1 MGKREILMRAGIVQ
15 WVEANLVYE
24 GDEFEVRKGSTSE
37 IIHKPDYFGNNRTK
51 DKIKGG
57 YWVAC
62 LPNGNV
68 VFDVMPLSRI
78 QEIMSRSEAVKSG
91 KGSPWDT
98 DFEMMARKT
107 ILNWGFGSLPK
118 TGISEHILK
127 VIETETKMDND
138 DFEDGKSNKSK
149 RPPDALTSSTA
160 TVHSR
165 LMKR

>member
-1 MGKREILMRAGIVQ
+1 
-15 WVEANLVYE
+15 
-24 GDEFEVRKGSTSE
+24 
-37 IIHKPDYFGNNRTK
+37 
-51 DKIKGG
+51 
-57 YWVAC
+57 
-62 LPNGNV
+62 
-68 VFDVMPLSRI
+68 
-78 QEIMSRSEAVKSG
+78 MSRSEAVKSG

-138 DFEDGKSNKSK
+138 DFEDGKSNRSR
-149 RPPDALTSSTA
+149 RPPDALTSSTT
-160 TVHSR
+160 TVHSL